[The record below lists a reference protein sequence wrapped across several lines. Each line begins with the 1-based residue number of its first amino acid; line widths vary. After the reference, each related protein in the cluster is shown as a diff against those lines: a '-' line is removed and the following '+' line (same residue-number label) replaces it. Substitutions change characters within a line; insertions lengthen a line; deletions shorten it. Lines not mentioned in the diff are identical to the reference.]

1 VERAEQLRWLVLGA
15 SVAGALVWLAGLWGR
30 RLELDGYG
38 LLPSLGPAYW
48 VGTVTCALAFLAA
61 AWTFPRRGR
70 LVGLT
75 LALFV
80 ATLYLTP
87 LLLEGTARFHY
98 SYVSLGYADYIA
110 RHHEVRPDLFVY
122 HNWPAFHLGLAL
134 LLMAGLSPMTL
145 LIAGPIVLTVGYIV
159 AVWVLARLITRDDR
173 LPWVVTGL
181 YVVISQNSS
190 YLVPQNP
197 GVLLALTA
205 VILSLYLYRRP
216 EASAR
221 RRRAVTALILLLA
234 ALTVATHLL
243 ASVYLLLFVAALA
256 ALQRFGLLRLA
267 VAPVLTVA
275 VFVVSWQLY
284 VSESWTFST
293 LPDVIDQLLRLD
305 GVYSSTNEFAYRGSV
320 EHQRVVTLRIAVYAA
335 AAALAAAGWL
345 LELRRARQLTDSLL
359 LVAAGIAVPSLVVLL
374 TTYNGE
380 VVPRAV
386 GMAVPFL
393 ALGAAYLAR
402 SSAGRGVL
410 AAFIM
415 VLTVIYPVYAYGN
428 ELVDYVSPAELRATD
443 FILERIDGPY
453 RVANETPRTT
463 PMGQIEDQYL
473 GVPRL
478 EVTITGEQYEREA
491 RFWGEPLP
499 LPPADPACS
508 RPVYD
513 RDGIRVYVCDG
524 S

>member
-1 VERAEQLRWLVLGA
+1 
-15 SVAGALVWLAGLWGR
+15 
-30 RLELDGYG
+30 
-38 LLPSLGPAYW
+38 
-48 VGTVTCALAFLAA
+48 
-61 AWTFPRRGR
+61 
-70 LVGLT
+70 
-75 LALFV
+75 
-80 ATLYLTP
+80 
-87 LLLEGTARFHY
+87 
-98 SYVSLGYADYIA
+98 
-110 RHHEVRPDLFVY
+110 
-122 HNWPAFHLGLAL
+122 
-134 LLMAGLSPMTL
+134 
-145 LIAGPIVLTVGYIV
+145 
-159 AVWVLARLITRDDR
+159 
-173 LPWVVTGL
+173 
-181 YVVISQNSS
+181 
-190 YLVPQNP
+190 
-197 GVLLALTA
+197 VLLALTA